1 MKLFAAVVS
10 LLLLGLSV
18 VAFIFW
24 FLSAATPVFLAI
36 ALLVLS
42 VLVFSTIERVKMLEE
57 SVHKQHEGAER
68 SRQTLITYVR
78 VLSHEVGNPIFAIQ
92 NGVETLRATLSTAPQ
107 LRELSLIE
115 HSAQMAGDVLQ
126 NIVTLNKGRAPENS
140 ESRNAN
146 LRDCVESCFRIVRFS
161 NARGIE
167 LAYHVDDST
176 PERVLCDPL
185 RLSQILLNLLGNA
198 VKFTEVGSV
207 ELDVRS
213 FEEDGVCWTQFSV
226 TDEGPGIPLNQQQR
240 LFEPYVQGANEAEH
254 GFKSSGLGLALVKK
268 FVDDMGGLI
277 EIESRVGIGSA
288 FIVSLPL
295 PPVVES
301 VRTLAPALQPEREV
315 PQQPRILLAED
326 NEINQ
331 MVAQRM
337 LLKLGCEVVI
347 ASNGALALEM
357 QQQSHFDL
365 ILMDLQMPEM
375 DGVTATRAIL
385 EGAENAP
392 HIVAMTANVLEE
404 ERERCIAAG
413 MSDFMSKP
421 VKLENL
427 RSCLRKHGLL

>member
-1 MKLFAAVVS
+1 MAIVLLILS
-10 LLLLGLSV
+10 L
-18 VAFIFW
+18 
-24 FLSAATPVFLAI
+24 
-36 ALLVLS
+36 
-42 VLVFSTIERVKMLEE
+42 LVFSAIKWIKKLED
-57 SVHKQHEGAER
+57 SVRSQHEGAER

-92 NGVETLRATLSTAPQ
+92 NGVEALRATLNTAPQ

-115 HSAQMAGDVLQ
+115 NSAQVAGDVLQ
-126 NIVTLNKGRAPENS
+126 NIVTLNKGRAPEHS
-140 ESRNAN
+140 ESRDAN
-146 LRDCVESCFRIVRFS
+146 LRDCVESCFRIIRFS

-167 LAYHVDDST
+167 LAYQVDDSV
-176 PERVLCDPL
+176 PERIMCDPL

-198 VKFTEVGSV
+198 VKFTEIGSV
-207 ELDVRS
+207 ELVVRS
-213 FEEDGVCWTQFSV
+213 FEEDEVYWTQFSV
-226 TDEGPGIPLNQQQR
+226 TDEGPGIPVDQQQR
-240 LFEPYVQGANEAEH
+240 LFEPYIQGSNEAEH

-268 FVDDMGGLI
+268 FVDDMGGRI
-277 EIESRVGIGSA
+277 EIDSRLGVGSA

-295 PPVVES
+295 APVVES
-301 VRTLAPALQPEREV
+301 VRTLSPVQPLEREV

-347 ASNGALALEM
+347 ASNGAIALEI
-357 QQQSHFDL
+357 QQQQHFDL

-375 DGVTATRAIL
+375 DGLTATLAIL
-385 EGAENAP
+385 ADSENAP
-392 HIVAMTANVLEE
+392 HIVAMTANVLDE

-421 VKLENL
+421 IKLDNL